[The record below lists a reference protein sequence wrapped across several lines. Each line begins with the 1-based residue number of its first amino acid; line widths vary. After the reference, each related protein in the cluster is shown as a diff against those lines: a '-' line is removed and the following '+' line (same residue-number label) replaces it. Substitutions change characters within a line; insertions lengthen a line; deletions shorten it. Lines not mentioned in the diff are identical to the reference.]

1 MEIRRKRNAEEDL
14 RNQRIGASDALALAL
29 RTVSAVFVAP
39 NRTPL
44 GGHSEKTR
52 SDGSKRALIL
62 YLYPI
67 VNRLIIPFHINRT
80 LNDIEV
86 WKSKDHSLS
95 SEMFHPIFAT
105 VYPSVFVGGRI
116 QTRVLI
122 HSWVD
127 EMLSHIKSTSV
138 NFPLIPL
145 SVVAGTVLIDKYAYF
160 RACRCPELWF
170 CKKPLRVWLR
180 SRFTIEFCLMT
191 LVIFLYLLSRIL
203 QSRKYKKKS
212 YK

>member
-86 WKSKDHSLS
+86 
-95 SEMFHPIFAT
+95 
-105 VYPSVFVGGRI
+105 
-116 QTRVLI
+116 
-122 HSWVD
+122 
-127 EMLSHIKSTSV
+127 
-138 NFPLIPL
+138 
-145 SVVAGTVLIDKYAYF
+145 
-160 RACRCPELWF
+160 
-170 CKKPLRVWLR
+170 
-180 SRFTIEFCLMT
+180 
-191 LVIFLYLLSRIL
+191 
-203 QSRKYKKKS
+203 
-212 YK
+212 